1 MKTYEKPIISVDKGL
16 AEGVYAASGA
26 SELTVTSTG
35 KDKWG
40 TESGR
45 SNYKIKFTDIKLT
58 SITLTFNQP
67 ITGGS
72 GNTQYSISGQ
82 SITFTYNGWN
92 PPSPID
98 LSADVSTGLS
108 TLELTGY
115 TYTKA

>member
-1 MKTYEKPIISVDKGL
+1 MKTYEKPIISIDEGL
-16 AEGVYAASGA
+16 AEGVYAASGT
-26 SELTVTSTG
+26 SVTVTSTG
-35 KDKWG
+35 KNKWG

-45 SNYKIKFTDIKLT
+45 SNYKIEFTDIKLT

-82 SITFTYNGWN
+82 SITFIYNGWN